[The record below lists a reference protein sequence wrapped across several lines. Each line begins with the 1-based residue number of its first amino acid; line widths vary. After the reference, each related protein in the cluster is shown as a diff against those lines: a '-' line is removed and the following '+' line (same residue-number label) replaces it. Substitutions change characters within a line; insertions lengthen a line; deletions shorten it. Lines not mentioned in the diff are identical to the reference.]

1 MEENYVVVDVLK
13 KRVRYY
19 SCNNR
24 VACAALRL
32 RLRVS
37 LVVWSLAQRLPRR
50 R

>member
-1 MEENYVVVDVLK
+1 MEENYVVVDVTK
-13 KRVRYY
+13 TRIRYY

-37 LVVWSLAQRLPRR
+37 LFLWLLAQRLRLL
-50 R
+50 